1 MKKIYFFILA
11 AMLMIAG
18 TANAQKD
25 AEHPWAG
32 NYTLML
38 VDDEPYQWV
47 PEDAYNYIEKEL
59 PTTFEVTIVWNA
71 ELNKYLVTKFYN
83 WDVNNLTD
91 GGLELK
97 VVDDKFAQI
106 ITAGPAYHK
115 FEVLAPDTVVTE
127 IENEDGTITKDTTYY
142 KETVVGLD
150 LVDGTN
156 MMNGKEPV
164 EVMMNSDGQ
173 ISLGA
178 FKILFINREG
188 QGFYIW
194 SDGATPL
201 NGGDIQE
208 KHNYAGYYK
217 VTADYVWN
225 MEDVQ
230 WPETFVMEI
239 AEDEYGAY
247 LAQFVGYDVATPNFN
262 AIYVDND
269 TKNPANAMISLMDG
283 FNNIATI
290 NGITYSLVDGT
301 SAAANIKLTYS
312 DKDNTVGIDYFN
324 IKNNSTGAESAYYF
338 GGTATPI
345 SKEEADA
352 LAASVSTVKA
362 ATPASAAMYNLNGQ
376 RISAAQKGQLI
387 ITNGKKYLVK

>member
-59 PTTFEVTIVWNA
+59 PTTFEVNIVWNA

-83 WDVNNLTD
+83 WDVNNLAD

-150 LVDGTN
+150 LVDGTS

-164 EVMMNSDGQ
+164 DVMMNSDGQ

-178 FKILFINREG
+178 FKILFKNREG

-217 VTADYVWN
+217 VTAEWVMN
-225 MEDVQ
+225 MESME

-247 LAQFVGYDVATPNFN
+247 LAQFLGYDVATPNFN

-269 TKNPANAMISLMDG
+269 KKNPINAMISLMDG
-283 FNNIATI
+283 FNVIATI
-290 NGITYSLVDGT
+290 DGVKYSLVDGT
-301 SAAANIKLTYS
+301 SAAANIKLTYN
-312 DKDNTVGIDYFN
+312 DKNNTVGIDYFN
-324 IKNNSTGAESAYYF
+324 IKNNSTGAESAYYL
-338 GGTATPI
+338 GCTATPI
-345 SKEEADA
+345 TKEEADA

-376 RISAAQKGQLI
+376 RISAPQKGQI
-387 ITNGKKYLVK
+387 ILTNGKKYLVK

>member
-32 NYTLML
+32 TYTLKD
-38 VDDEPYQWV
+38 VDEEPYQYV
-47 PEDAYNYIEKEL
+47 SEDAYQYIEEKL
-59 PTTFEVTIVWNA
+59 PETFEVTIVWNA

-83 WDVNNLTD
+83 WEVNNRAE
-91 GGLELK
+91 GGIELK
-97 VVDDKFAQI
+97 VVDDKYAQI
-106 ITAGPAYHK
+106 ITTGSIYHK
-115 FEVLAPDTVVTE
+115 FTVLDPDTVVTD

-150 LVDGTN
+150 LCDGTN

-164 EVMMNSDGQ
+164 EVFMNSDGQ

-178 FKILFINREG
+178 FKVIFRSREG
-188 QGFYIW
+188 QGYYAW

-201 NGGDIQE
+201 NGGDIKE

-239 AEDEYGAY
+239 AEDEWGVY

-283 FNNIATI
+283 FNNIVTI
-290 NGITYSLVDGT
+290 DGVTYSLVDGT

-376 RISAAQKGQLI
+376 RISAPQKGQLI